1 MLKITDLH
9 VECEGKEII
18 KGISLQ
24 IKKGELHILL
34 GPNGSGKTTLA
45 NAIIGL
51 PNCKIKKGKILFCKK
66 EVQNLKPEKR
76 SKLGIAVTF
85 QHPPA
90 IKGVKLFQ
98 LFDKVS
104 KNKTYKKIIPEHL
117 LEREMN
123 VGFSGGEK
131 KLSELAQVVSLNP
144 KFIIFDEVDSGTD
157 VKNLQMI
164 AKTIKK
170 WLTKKRCA
178 LIITHQGTILKFL
191 KPTFVHVLYDGKIVC
206 SSKNW
211 RKVWNTITRHGYEKC
226 KKCRI

>member
-1 MLKITDLH
+1 M
-9 VECEGKEII
+9 
-18 KGISLQ
+18 
-24 IKKGELHILL
+24 
-34 GPNGSGKTTLA
+34 GS
-45 NAIIGL
+45 
-51 PNCKIKKGKILFCKK
+51 
-66 EVQNLKPEKR
+66 
-76 SKLGIAVTF
+76 
-85 QHPPA
+85 
-90 IKGVKLFQ
+90 
-98 LFDKVS
+98 
-104 KNKTYKKIIPEHL
+104 
-117 LEREMN
+117 EMCIRDRN

-131 KLSELAQVVSLNP
+131 KLSELAQVVSLDP

-226 KKCRI
+226 KKCQI